1 MIFPL
6 WAGFGLL
13 AALTSAAMMLL
24 QERLKV
30 DGFALAFWC
39 KIMCVVVTLPMVII
53 HGVPHD
59 PVFYYALGASAVLY
73 AISDVV
79 FFRAIPKVGAAVVS
93 RLIPLAVIFGF
104 ILWFMIDPALF
115 MKYMRYPG
123 VSGAILAVLL
133 VWVWFATH
141 LKKCTVSMGAIRQVW
156 FVIFAATLG
165 APLAKITTNHA
176 GIESGPYAY
185 TCIQALMMMTLWAV
199 YYAVKKPVAPEVL
212 FSRHSCIGGA
222 IIGTVS
228 VASVLVAV
236 LAYYHVDNPA
246 YIPAVRYL
254 DSTMILGFYA
264 LSGRKIEGNV
274 WAGIGLV
281 VCAAALIILK
291 AQIH

>member
-6 WAGFGLL
+6 WAVFGLL
-13 AALTSAAMMLL
+13 AAFTSAAMMLL

-39 KIMCVVVTLPMVII
+39 KIMCVLVTLPMVVV

-73 AISDVV
+73 AVSDVV
-79 FFRAIPKVGAAVVS
+79 FFRAIPTVGAAVVS

-104 ILWFMIDPALF
+104 ILWFLIDPALF
-115 MKYMRYPG
+115 IKYMQYPE
-123 VSGAILAVLL
+123 VSALIFGVLL

-141 LKKCTVSMGAIRQVW
+141 LKKCAVSMGAIRQVW
-156 FVIFAATLG
+156 FVILAATLG

-176 GIESGPYAY
+176 GIAGGPYAY
-185 TCIQALMMMTLWAV
+185 TCIQALMMMALWGV
-199 YYAVKKPVAPEVL
+199 YYAVKKPVAPGVL

-222 IIGTVS
+222 IIGA
-228 VASVLVAV
+228 VAAVSVLVAV

-254 DSTMILGFYA
+254 DSTMILAFYGMA
-264 LSGRKIEGNV
+264 GRKIEGNV
-274 WAGIGLV
+274 AAGIGLV
-281 VCAAALIILK
+281 ACAAALIVLK